1 MGDGAGVGDGTG
13 MSCRTPGRYDCG
25 PELHEYF
32 LPRGLCKTRRGFEFL
47 AIIATSSPTHGVVA
61 PPGGKQGRVST
72 NPMAIGIPTEAH
84 PIFFVTSTA
93 SVSKWQIERTRFA
106 GARLAQPVLMGP
118 DGKLSD
124 DPNAFCGDPKG
135 AIMPVGESNSV
146 IRVSPSRSWLK
157 R

>member
-1 MGDGAGVGDGTG
+1 MGQARLAEQGGVTVVARNCANI
-13 MSCRTPGRYDCG
+13 SCLATYPKRVANLGS
-25 PELHEYF
+25 
-32 LPRGLCKTRRGFEFL
+32 L

-61 PPGGKQGRVST
+61 PLGGKQGRVSS

-84 PIFFVTSTA
+84 PIVIDTSTA
-93 SVSKWQIERTRFA
+93 SVSNRQIEWTRFA